1 MDSSFER
8 ESEQYRPRLGA
19 YVTVLRVGAWAFW
32 AGGILSLIWLEIPVG
47 FPAAVKLRAAFYIL
61 FCAFIAG
68 ALPWTMAFVLVFV
81 EQIRENVFVAARAW
95 SAARAGSGPGA
106 SQD

>member
-1 MDSSFER
+1 MDSSFET

-32 AGGILSLIWLEIPVG
+32 AGGILSLIWLEPPLGFPVG
-47 FPAAVKLRAAFYIL
+47 VKLIVAFYIL

-68 ALPWTMAFVLVFV
+68 ALPWTMAFVLVFID
-81 EQIRENVFVAARAW
+81 QIRENVFVAAEAW
-95 SAARAGSGPGA
+95 SAASAGSGPGA